1 MTLLS
6 RPAYYLV
13 SLVVFVALLDHGDCH
28 YKDQRQDRGDWVDW
42 CLDRQLE
49 NGDDQEVE
57 VGHTAKLL
65 EQIPVGKSVL
75 KVIFYAFFLL
85 R

>member
-1 MTLLS
+1 M
-6 RPAYYLV
+6 

-28 YKDQRQDRGDWVDW
+28 YKDQRQDRGDWADR
-42 CLDRQLE
+42 CLDRQLKD
-49 NGDDQEVE
+49 GDDQEVE

-65 EQIPVGKSVL
+65 EQIPVVGKSF
-75 KVIFYAFFLL
+75 IFLCIFFLL

>member
-1 MTLLS
+1 M
-6 RPAYYLV
+6 

-28 YKDQRQDRGDWVDW
+28 YKDQGQDRGDWVDG
-42 CLDRQLE
+42 CVDRQLE
-49 NGDDQEVE
+49 DGNDQEVE

-65 EQIPVGKSVL
+65 EQIPVGKIFL
-75 KVIFYAFFLL
+75 NVIFYAFFLL